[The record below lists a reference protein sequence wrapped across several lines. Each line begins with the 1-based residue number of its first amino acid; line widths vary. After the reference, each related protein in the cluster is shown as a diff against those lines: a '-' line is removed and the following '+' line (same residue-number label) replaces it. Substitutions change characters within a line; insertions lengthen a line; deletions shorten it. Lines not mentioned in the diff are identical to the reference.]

1 MQIYSIE
8 TGNFKCD
15 GGAMFGVV
23 PKVMWSKKYPADDNN
38 LCNCALRS
46 MLVIDG
52 DRKILI
58 DNGTGDKQADSYTS
72 HYHLHGDANLQKS
85 LNELGI
91 GFEDITDVVFTH
103 LHFDHCGGA
112 TRYKNN
118 SKELELVFPNAT
130 HWVSRVQWENYLNPN
145 VREADSYFAEN
156 MMPVFEA
163 GKLKL
168 VETDG
173 ELFPNFEVRI
183 FNGHTPGLMALLVT
197 KEDQTIVFAADFI
210 PTMVNVNLKWVAAYD
225 LYPTV
230 VLEEK
235 EKFLNE
241 AAEKNFI
248 LFFQHDIQT
257 ECCSLVKT
265 PRGVK
270 PNEIFKL
277 DSLFLSEK

>member
-23 PKVMWSKKYPADDNN
+23 PKVMWSKKYPADENN

-46 MLVIDG
+46 MLVVDG

-72 HYHLHGDANLQKS
+72 HYHLNGDASLQNS
-85 LNELGI
+85 LNELGF
-91 GFEDITDVVFTH
+91 GFDDITDVVFTH

-112 TRYKNN
+112 TRYKTN

-145 VREADSYFAEN
+145 VREADSYFVEN

-163 GKLKL
+163 GKLKF
-168 VETDG
+168 VENDG

-183 FNGHTPGLMALLVT
+183 FNGHTPGLMAVLVT
-197 KEDQTIVFAADFI
+197 TKEQTIVFAADFI
-210 PTMVNVNLKWVAAYD
+210 PTMTNVNLKWIAAYD
-225 LYPTV
+225 LFPTV
-230 VLEEK
+230 SLKEK

-241 AAEKNFI
+241 AVEKNFI
-248 LFFQHDIQT
+248 LFFQHDIKN
-257 ECCSLVKT
+257 ECCSLIQT
-265 PRGVK
+265 SRGVK
-270 PNEIFKL
+270 PNENFKL
-277 DSLFLSEK
+277 NSLFLSEK